1 MCWKFFVLF
10 DCRFVIM
17 MAVEVDAAMLL
28 ILLVLVFCVCSTAGN
43 LGNRCSPGFAQIH
56 IMIWLPIEKGG
67 GPIRIGKK
75 KGYFCNLGR
84 M

>member
-28 ILLVLVFCVCSTAGN
+28 ILLVLVFCVRSTAGN
-43 LGNRCSPGFAQIH
+43 MGNR
-56 IMIWLPIEKGG
+56 
-67 GPIRIGKK
+67 
-75 KGYFCNLGR
+75 
-84 M
+84 